1 MTRAYLSHSVI
12 IMNFEYINLSDIAYE
27 QIEGNF
33 WYGCYGVF
41 RVVMMKDCG
50 FINATKLCADGGK
63 DLSYWFANQISKE
76 LMRCLSMKLGECGD
90 IESILVRKVVKTF
103 NQTDIEK
110 AVSGTYFNPLI
121 IPHIACWISPD
132 FAIRVSEIVNHFL
145 LGEYRDRLKEE
156 QVLRRCADMNCQK
169 AEQWAKEE
177 KAGREVVSQLLELT
191 EQQNKVMIQELEL
204 ADEEV
209 KQKDEEV
216 KQKDRALDDKNV
228 ELARKG
234 AELAHAGIN
243 LHQTKWELGGA
254 KCKIVKNRNN
264 MLLWSST
271 HSFAIMKVN
280 DATARGAYYAI
291 RRKRRDMRTT
301 IRKFTNKHPQATI
314 MYHQKFTPNSV
325 NLFQR
330 LKAIRI
336 IASHQNYF
344 NIVTC
349 EHNLVNQIQEMIVDP
364 IRPADVNFSEL
375 CS

>member
-63 DLSYWFANQISKE
+63 DLSYWFANQTSKE
-76 LMRCLSMKLGECGD
+76 LMRCLAAKLGEDGD

-110 AVSGTYFNPLI
+110 AVSGTYFNPLL

-145 LGEYRDRLKEE
+145 VGEYKDRLNEE
-156 QVLRRCADMNCQK
+156 RARRQN

-191 EQQNKVMIQELEL
+191 EQQNKVMMQELEL

-209 KQKDEEV
+209 KAKDQEVMAKDQEV

-234 AELAHAGIN
+234 AELALAGIN
-243 LHQTKWELGGA
+243 LHQTK
-254 KCKIVKNRNN
+254 
-264 MLLWSST
+264 
-271 HSFAIMKVN
+271 
-280 DATARGAYYAI
+280 
-291 RRKRRDMRTT
+291 
-301 IRKFTNKHPQATI
+301 
-314 MYHQKFTPNSV
+314 
-325 NLFQR
+325 
-330 LKAIRI
+330 
-336 IASHQNYF
+336 
-344 NIVTC
+344 
-349 EHNLVNQIQEMIVDP
+349 
-364 IRPADVNFSEL
+364 
-375 CS
+375 

>member
-50 FINATKLCADGGK
+50 FINARKLCADGGK
-63 DLSYWFANQISKE
+63 DLQHWHENKSSKE
-76 LMRCLSMKLGECGD
+76 LLSCLATKLGECGD
-90 IESILVRKVVKTF
+90 FESILVRKHVRTA
-103 NQTDIEK
+103 NQTDNQK
-110 AVSGTYFNPLI
+110 AISGTYFNPLI
-121 IPHIACWISPD
+121 IPHIACWISPE
-132 FAIRVSEIVNHFL
+132 FAIRVSDIVNHFL
-145 LGEYRDRLKEE
+145 LGEYKDRLNEE
-156 QVLRRCADMNCQK
+156 EVRRMCADMNCQK

-191 EQQNKVMIQELEL
+191 EQQNKVMLQELEL

-209 KQKDEEV
+209 KAKDEEV
-216 KQKDRALDDKNV
+216 KAKDRALDDKNV

-234 AELAHAGIN
+234 AELALAGIN
-243 LHQTKWELGGA
+243 LHQTKLELGGA
-254 KCKIVKNRNN
+254 QFKITKNRNN

-271 HSFAIMKVN
+271 HSFAILKVN

-314 MYHQKFTPNSV
+314 MYH
-325 NLFQR
+325 
-330 LKAIRI
+330 
-336 IASHQNYF
+336 
-344 NIVTC
+344 
-349 EHNLVNQIQEMIVDP
+349 
-364 IRPADVNFSEL
+364 
-375 CS
+375 

>member
-1 MTRAYLSHSVI
+1 
-12 IMNFEYINLSDIAYE
+12 MNFEYINLSDIAYE

-50 FINATKLCADGGK
+50 FINATRLCSDGNK
-63 DLSYWFANQISKE
+63 ELKHWYENQSSKE

-110 AVSGTYFNPLI
+110 AVSGTYFNPLL
-121 IPHIACWISPD
+121 IPHIACWISPE

-145 LGEYRDRLKEE
+145 VGVYKDRLNEE
-156 QVLRRCADMNCQK
+156 RARRQN

-209 KQKDEEV
+209 KAKDEEV
-216 KQKDRALDDKNV
+216 KVKDRALDDKNV

-234 AELAHAGIN
+234 AELALAGIN

-254 KCKIVKNRNN
+254 KCKIIKNRNN

-280 DATARGAYYAI
+280 DATARGPTMPYEE
-291 RRKRRDMRTT
+291 RDVICAQQSGNLPTSTLRLPSCTTRNSRPIALTCSNASRLYELLHRT
-301 IRKFTNKHPQATI
+301 
-314 MYHQKFTPNSV
+314 
-325 NLFQR
+325 
-330 LKAIRI
+330 RI
-336 IASHQNYF
+336 
-344 NIVTC
+344 
-349 EHNLVNQIQEMIVDP
+349 
-364 IRPADVNFSEL
+364 
-375 CS
+375 